1 MCKQYLLFCDSIFHF
16 NHLNEILSQNNKYYA
31 LWPSYLFN
39 LIKLQKAVSFR
50 CMCTSHDWG
59 DPKRTSSDTL
69 VPFSFSSR
77 ASVTLWWRFSYKKQN
92 INKVWIHTIV
102 TTCTNSRY
110 LQGTQSKGTLK
121 NTMVLLQY
129 ATCQKH
135 GGTMVFFDSEVNK

>member
-1 MCKQYLLFCDSIFHF
+1 MKYCPRTTNIMHCDHHTYLISLNSRKQF
-16 NHLNEILSQNNKYYA
+16 LSDA
-31 LWPSYLFN
+31 CARHMIGAIPSAPH
-39 LIKLQKAVSFR
+39 Q
-50 CMCTSHDWG
+50 TPWG
-59 DPKRTSSDTL
+59 AL